1 MGESLVCDIC
11 GKLATVHLTQIINNQ
26 IQKVDLCE
34 ECAQQKGVTDPEGFS
49 LADFMAKNIQ
59 STVGPEGTQGPA
71 LVCPSCGCTPRDFK
85 RNGRLGCPDCYEAFE
100 TLITPMLKSMHRG
113 DHHTGKIPHEML
125 HRVGLRKAIN
135 RLKDQL
141 AHAVEQEK
149 YEDAARYRDEL
160 DQLKSQSEP
169 PAR

>member
-49 LADFMAKNIQ
+49 LADFMAKNIE
-59 STVGPEGTQGPA
+59 GPKEAEPVETPSM
-71 LVCPSCGCTPRDFK
+71 VCPSCGCSPKDFK

-100 TLITPMLKSMHRG
+100 KLITPMLKNMHRG

-125 HRVGLRKAIN
+125 HRVSLRKAIN
-135 RLKDQL
+135 RLQDQL
-141 AHAVEQEK
+141 DHAVEQEK